1 MPGSHWLGNPGGV
14 SLLPRD
20 SFNWLISGDQAPLSA
35 LARGQVE
42 ADQARTPPESVP
54 QHVPSIFV
62 NAADD
67 CWSLSSPR
75 APPQPRRTHIAGP
88 ASAACSPTLEPL
100 SSPRAP
106 DAILHMLLEARD
118 SALKLGEEAH
128 LFRAHRCRSMQRDT
142 ESQFRSE
149 LPGPGPGMGDSVSL
163 SSYLTS
169 QQHASGGHLPASF
182 DGPVTREGRDAG
194 GSTAKN
200 MCNQADLDD
209 AGAPCNSLNSFKE
222 SLSRPSHGRAGQAPC
237 PQTCGDAQ
245 REKGMANYSVCDRD
259 VRAKRRALPQRNWS
273 LECGSRGARP

>member
-1 MPGSHWLGNPGGV
+1 M
-14 SLLPRD
+14 PRD
-20 SFNWLISGDQAPLSA
+20 SFNWLISGDQASLSA

-42 ADQARTPPESVP
+42 ADQATTPPESVP
-54 QHVPSIFV
+54 QHVSRIFV

-128 LFRAHRCRSMQRDT
+128 LFRAHRCRSMQNDT

-149 LPGPGPGMGDSVSL
+149 PPGPGPGMGDSVSL

-169 QQHASGGHLPASF
+169 QQHASGGHLPASV
-182 DGPVTREGRDAG
+182 DGACGDKQWVEEGVSHVAWEEETRLEGDGLGAKALR
-194 GSTAKN
+194 GSTISPIPRQAVQGSKVSGAKP
-200 MCNQADLDD
+200 A
-209 AGAPCNSLNSFKE
+209 NSPRTVQNI
-222 SLSRPSHGRAGQAPC
+222 A
-237 PQTCGDAQ
+237 
-245 REKGMANYSVCDRD
+245 
-259 VRAKRRALPQRNWS
+259 RRLQDE
-273 LECGSRGARP
+273 L